1 MSNNMGQ
8 TIIFETPAKC
18 WEEALPVGNGKLGG
32 MVFGLPY
39 TERIQLNED
48 SVWFGG
54 PQDRNNPSALEN
66 LPKIRSLI
74 MEGRIR
80 EAQELCT
87 FALSGLPE
95 EQRHYEPLGNLYIEF
110 DGQEM
115 EYSGY
120 SRTLDLATAT
130 VTTSYVMRRTI
141 GGKTSDV
148 RYTHEVI
155 ASFPQNAMKRSRT
168 RSRRY
173 EDSAITA
180 SVTASRES
188 PAGFRSW
195 RPHPAETVCIWP
207 AASRSSQRAGRLN

>member
-1 MSNNMGQ
+1 MASGKIEAMH
-8 TIIFETPAKC
+8 ISFDAPAKC
-18 WEEALPVGNGKLGG
+18 WEEALPVGNGRLGG

-54 PQDRNNPSALEN
+54 PQNRNNPSALEN

-110 DGQEM
+110 DGTEM
-115 EYSGY
+115 DYSEY
-120 SRTLDLATAT
+120 RRELDL
-130 VTTSYVMRRTI
+130 
-141 GGKTSDV
+141 
-148 RYTHEVI
+148 
-155 ASFPQNAMKRSRT
+155 SR
-168 RSRRY
+168 
-173 EDSAITA
+173 
-180 SVTASRES
+180 V
-188 PAGFRSW
+188 
-195 RPHPAETVCIWP
+195 
-207 AASRSSQRAGRLN
+207 QRAFVDKQVSLRMLHPSGCRWCRGPFRRGAV